1 MYKSLGT
8 GIAEMGLCIQGLP
21 TFDMAEGVLDRAM
34 DAYKQLL
41 PLMGGYVVEGG
52 NINSFK
58 LEQLLHKIARMEAEL
73 LSQRVK
79 VSYSLGL
86 RVASACI

>member
-1 MYKSLGT
+1 MI
-8 GIAEMGLCIQGLP
+8 GIGLP

-41 PLMGGYVVEGG
+41 PVMGGYVVEGG
-52 NINSFK
+52 TINSFK
-58 LEQLLHKIARMEAEL
+58 LEQLLHKIARMEADL

-79 VSYSLGL
+79 VSFQCMHVETYSK
-86 RVASACI
+86 SCIKSMIIIRKGM